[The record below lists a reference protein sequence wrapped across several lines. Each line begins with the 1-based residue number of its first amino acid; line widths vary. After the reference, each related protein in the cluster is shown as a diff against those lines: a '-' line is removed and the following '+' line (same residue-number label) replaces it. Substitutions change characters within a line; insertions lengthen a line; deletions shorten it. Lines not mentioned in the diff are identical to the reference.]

1 MTGLNR
7 RSFLGAIGVAG
18 LGTALGSTVA
28 HASTTECYAEE
39 GAIFVSSYTSSPP
52 VGNGLDVAHRTG
64 TAPSL
69 VRDRTI
75 PGIKDASWLD
85 VSADRKTL
93 YVTNEATAGTVSA
106 LSLADP
112 ANPKLLNTKS
122 SGGAAPTHL
131 SVHPSQ
137 KYVLAANYSTG
148 TVVVLPILAGGKL
161 GDRTDLVQH
170 VGAERSANAHQVV
183 TDPSG
188 QWVLSVDLGADSVY
202 VYKLDLTTGKLK
214 LQQQLKLPSGA
225 GPRHLAFHP
234 NGKYAYVVGELRAEV
249 TVASWD
255 AALGKLTSLK
265 VVSAIPSGSTGDQF
279 PGEITVSA
287 DGRFVYATVRGPNT
301 IATFS
306 VTGDGA
312 SLTRLSNVATGG
324 NWPRHLTLDP
334 AGKWFYV
341 SNQRSGTVTWL
352 PRDAAT
358 GLPGAVAGSL
368 AIPSVNSV
376 RFL

>member
-1 MTGLNR
+1 MTGLTR
-7 RSFLGAIGVAG
+7 RTFLGAVGVAG
-18 LGTALGSTVA
+18 IGTALGSTVA
-28 HASTTECYAEE
+28 TASTTECYAEE
-39 GAIFVSSYTSSPP
+39 GAIFISSYTSSPP

-64 TAPSL
+64 SVL

-75 PGIKDASWLD
+75 PGITDASWFD
-85 VSADRKTL
+85 VSSDRKTL
-93 YVTNEATAGTVSA
+93 YVTNETTSGTVSA

-112 ANPKLLNTKS
+112 AKPALLNTKS

-170 VGAERSANAHQVV
+170 VGAERDAHAHQVV

-202 VYKLDLTTGKLK
+202 VYKLDLATGKLK
-214 LQQQLKLPSGA
+214 LQHQVRLPSGA

-234 NGKYAYVVGELRAEV
+234 AGRYAYIVGELRAEV

-255 AALGKLTSLK
+255 AALGKLTPVK
-265 VVSAIPSGSTGDQF
+265 VVSAIPAGSTGDQY

-287 DGRFVYATVRGPNT
+287 DGRFAYATVRGPNT

-306 VTGDGA
+306 VTDGGA
-312 SLTRLSNVATGG
+312 SVTRLSNVATGG
-324 NWPRHLTLDP
+324 NWPRHLTVDP
-334 AGKWFYV
+334 TGRWFYV